1 MPLLDTTPNTVGY
14 LIAGYIFL
22 LGLPIAYIVT
32 WFIRRR
38 SLERDMD
45 MLESLRAD
53 EHNPTDILTSD
64 FSLLPPSHPY
74 RFAGPGSG
82 IGSLYSVTVA
92 QPSPIFTAFPDIEL
106 CFGTP

>member
-1 MPLLDTTPNTVGY
+1 MPLLDPTTPNTVGY

-38 SLERDMD
+38 SLERDIE

-53 EHNPTDILTSD
+53 EQKRAANPPATAPRPSEPNAQQ
-64 FSLLPPSHPY
+64 LP
-74 RFAGPGSG
+74 
-82 IGSLYSVTVA
+82 
-92 QPSPIFTAFPDIEL
+92 
-106 CFGTP
+106 